1 MPDLTGLFNLLIV
14 VTVVLTALSLGLGST
29 MRAIQTAMRSRGVIA
44 AVVVNVVAMPL
55 IAYVVARF
63 MPLQPQEEQAI
74 ILCAACAGGPL
85 ALKAS
90 QISRADLSWAFS
102 LIVIL
107 ILLNLVTLP
116 LWSTALTSESLAVKA
131 GPLFVVLVLPI
142 LLPVLAG
149 VLIGSRLA
157 DPAPWIRWTA
167 LISNIG
173 LVAAIVVGIVNYAD
187 TLAGLVFTWL
197 IATAL
202 GVIVIG
208 AVIGYLIGDQ
218 PERKQATSLVTL
230 NRATSVALLAIG
242 QRFPDNEVL
251 VSGAIVFGLVQSVV
265 VLGLATYWNR
275 SRSPSRLMAGTETG

>member
-29 MRAIQTAMRSRGVIA
+29 MRAMQTAIRSRGVIA
-44 AVVVNVVAMPL
+44 AVIVNVVAMPL
-55 IAYVVARF
+55 IAYVVARI
-63 MPLQPQEEQAI
+63 MPLQPDEELAI
-74 ILCAACAGGPL
+74 ILCVACAGGPL

-90 QISRADLSWAFS
+90 QISRADLSWTFS
-102 LIVIL
+102 LIVVL
-107 ILLNLVTLP
+107 IVLNLVTLP
-116 LWSTALTSESLAVKA
+116 LWSTVLTSESLAVKA

-173 LVAAIVVGIVNYAD
+173 LVAAIVVGIVNHAD
-187 TLAGLVFTWL
+187 TLAGLMFTWL

-202 GVIVIG
+202 GVILVG
-208 AVIGYLIGDQ
+208 AVIGYLIVDQ
-218 PERKQATSLVTL
+218 LERRRATSLVTL

-242 QRFPDNEVL
+242 QRFPDNDVL
-251 VSGAIVFGLVQSVV
+251 LSGAIVFGLVQSVV

-275 SRSPSRLMAGTETG
+275 SGSPSRLMAGTETR

>member
-63 MPLQPQEEQAI
+63 MPLQPEEELAI

>member
-29 MRAIQTAMRSRGVIA
+29 MRAIQTAMRSRGVIVA
-44 AVVVNVVAMPL
+44 ILINVVAMPL
-55 IAYVVARF
+55 IAYVVTWL
-63 MPLQPQEEQAI
+63 MPLQSGEELAI

-90 QISRADLSWAFS
+90 QIARADLSWAFS

-107 ILLNLVTLP
+107 IVLNLVTLP
-116 LWSTALTSESLAVKA
+116 LWSTVLTTESLAVKA

-157 DPAPWIRWTA
+157 DPTPWIRWTA
-167 LISNIG
+167 LISSIG

-187 TLAGLVFTWL
+187 TLADLVFTWL

-202 GVIVIG
+202 VVIVIG
-208 AVIGYLIGDQ
+208 AVIGYLVVDQ
-218 PERKQATSLVTL
+218 TERRQATSLVTL

-242 QRFPDNEVL
+242 QRFPDNDVL

-275 SRSPSRLMAGTETG
+275 SRVLQTQG